1 MVRGWEIVLI
11 VEGSLKYGVVV
22 VRLDGF
28 CGSCVCAA
36 AWGFNCV
43 YLLLEI

>member
-28 CGSCVCAA
+28 VALVTVRLLGGSIVCI
-36 AWGFNCV
+36 
-43 YLLLEI
+43 YY